1 MDKVPTK
8 YKLLETPPDVGGIAE
23 GCVSGDDST
32 TVGPSVMDKHT
43 HLSCLTQV
51 LYVRYRKD
59 NLRDYVHFS
68 DNPELQSQHSSL
80 CPMST
85 MR

>member
-8 YKLLETPPDVGGIAE
+8 YILLETLPDVGGIAE

-51 LYVRYRKD
+51 LYVR
-59 NLRDYVHFS
+59 
-68 DNPELQSQHSSL
+68 
-80 CPMST
+80 
-85 MR
+85 